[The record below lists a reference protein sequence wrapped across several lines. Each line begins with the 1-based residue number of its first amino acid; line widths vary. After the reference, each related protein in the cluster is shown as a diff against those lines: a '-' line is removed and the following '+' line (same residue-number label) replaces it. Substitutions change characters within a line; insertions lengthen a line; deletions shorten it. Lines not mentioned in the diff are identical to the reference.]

1 MIPMNDFYAIAVKF
15 NDEPNVI
22 HFFKAPMDSKSPPR
36 FLVFDHP
43 REEREVKVVFRGVS
57 SRGKK
62 IYRYSEG
69 NKAGEVLGG

>member
-1 MIPMNDFYAIAVKF
+1 MSRDLYTMAVTF

-22 HFFKAPMDSKSPPR
+22 HIGQFMMDAKGVPLSMI
-36 FLVFDHP
+36 FNHP
-43 REEREVKVVFRGVS
+43 RSGKPVKVIYRGVS

-69 NKAGEVLGG
+69 NRAGEVLGG